1 MIIAQL
7 LIFYSDNIE
16 MENIN
21 DEQPR
26 IRNLYSLVPR
36 YIGKLKSLSKMS
48 LE

>member
-1 MIIAQL
+1 
-7 LIFYSDNIE
+7 

-36 YIGKLKSLSKMS
+36 YIGKIKIIIQNELRMRCSNKFIFLK
-48 LE
+48 